1 MSSEYHHKI
10 HISKTPQEKQ
20 ELRKTII
27 QKFMT
32 KYRVS
37 DNMIKTTDTVIQP
50 SSSENVFEYVKEEPD
65 RNRTFQYLEDD
76 PLSRIETDVDVSK
89 NIKLFLYLYKIEE
102 NFEDPFLEVLF
113 VKKDKMYTLPNT
125 ELPPLE
131 ESDNETENPLFERI
145 SLFFEK
151 STGESQDDAVRK
163 YKGFVETEDEFR
175 NKCIVAV
182 FGPMGDA
189 IMPVEKNATEEN
201 NQPIWAIVDEI
212 FFKTRILDVPIKEF
226 IIKMVNDK
234 PSLVCIKDQDGNTTT
249 PPYLMYMC
257 VNDAN
262 VFYKDG
268 EERGETYDLLLVR
281 KNHEFFNSTFMF
293 SSEPFE
299 YNNLSKIKRYA
310 VVIKDPLYLLND
322 DFPVTEFKNVDTNRT
337 ISFYEGSRELWSV
350 KNENLIMQL

>member
-10 HISKTPQEKQ
+10 HTSKTPQEKQ

-37 DNMIKTTDTVIQP
+37 DNMIKTADTIIQP
-50 SSSENVFEYVKEEPD
+50 SSSENVFEYVKDEPH
-65 RNRTFQYLEDD
+65 RKRTFQYLEDD
-76 PLSRIETDVDVSK
+76 PLSRIETDVDLSK

-102 NFEDPFLEVLF
+102 NFEEPFLEVLF

-125 ELPPLE
+125 DLAPLDA
-131 ESDNETENPLFERI
+131 SETENPLFEQI
-145 SLFFEK
+145 SIFFEK
-151 STGESQDDAVRK
+151 TTGETQDDAVKK
-163 YKGFVETEDEFR
+163 YKGFIETDDEFS

-182 FGPMGDA
+182 FGPMGDDV
-189 IMPVEKNATEEN
+189 MSVEKDTEEN
-201 NQPIWAIVDEI
+201 KQPIWAIVDEI

-226 IIKMVNDK
+226 IVKMVNDK
-234 PSLVCIKDQDGNTTT
+234 PCLICIKDQEGNLTNR
-249 PPYLMYMC
+249 PYLLYLC
-257 VNDAN
+257 ENDNN

-268 EERGETYDLLLVR
+268 EERGNAYELIYPR
-281 KNHEFFNSTFMF
+281 KNHEVFNSTFLF

-299 YNNLSKIKRYA
+299 YNNLSNIKRFA
-310 VVIKDPLYLLND
+310 VIIKDPLYLLND
-322 DFPVTEFKNVDTNRT
+322 DFPVTEFKNVDINKTV
-337 ISFYEGSRELWSV
+337 SFYEGSHKLWSV